1 MSTRSTAR
9 PVRQSSR
16 PSLTADARLPSAPD
30 MTVDARVARTHAA
43 VLRTATDLLVEGG
56 PSAVTVDA
64 IVARSGVAKSTIY
77 RHWDSRDDIL
87 VAVIE
92 SCAPNLAE
100 PDAALRF
107 EPALRSL
114 AADICRTLA
123 DPEWARVF
131 PALLTLRNHK
141 DGVADLEQRLEARQ
155 DHAIDVVLRRGI
167 DEGRL
172 PADLDLDRAGSLLVG
187 PLLLAQLMD
196 KPALDDAFSTYVVD
210 AFLRAPAL

>member
-1 MSTRSTAR
+1 
-9 PVRQSSR
+9 
-16 PSLTADARLPSAPD
+16 

-87 VAVIE
+87 VDVIE
-92 SCAPNLAE
+92 RCAPNLAE
-100 PDAALRF
+100 PAADLDF
-107 EPALRSL
+107 EAALRSL
-114 AADICRTLA
+114 VADICATLA

-155 DHAIDVVLRRGI
+155 NHAIDVVLQRGI
-167 DEGRL
+167 AERRL
-172 PADLDLDRAGSLLVG
+172 PPDLDLDRAGSLLVG
-187 PLLLAQLMD
+187 PLLLAHLMA
-196 KPALDDAFSTYVVD
+196 KPALDDAFSTYVVE
-210 AFLRAPAL
+210 AFLRAVAEP

>member
-1 MSTRSTAR
+1 
-9 PVRQSSR
+9 
-16 PSLTADARLPSAPD
+16 

-92 SCAPNLAE
+92 SCAPHLAA
-100 PDAALRF
+100 PDEDLAF
-107 EPALRSL
+107 EPALRAL
-114 AADICRTLA
+114 VAEMCRTLA

-141 DGVADLEQRLEARQ
+141 DGVADLEQRIEARQ
-155 DHAIDVVLRRGI
+155 DQAVDVVLRRGI
-167 DEGRL
+167 AEGRL
-172 PADLDLDRAGSLLVG
+172 AADLDLDRAGSLLVG
-187 PLLLAQLMD
+187 PLLVAHLMG
-196 KPALDDAFSTYVVD
+196 KPELDDAFATFVVN
-210 AFLRAPAL
+210 AFLRSQAPTG